1 MTGAATAKPAL
12 RSLTSQSDVLQ
23 QGAASEAGRLSRPEF
38 LTERDFVAEKRLSL
52 R

>member
-38 LTERDFVAEKRLSL
+38 LSEAASLSL
-52 R
+52 RIDVD